1 MSEAP
6 SSDFTPAL
14 GFRWLTRLYDPVL
27 RATLKE
33 EKFKGLLVQQ
43 ADVRPGQ
50 RVLDLGCGTGTL
62 TVMLARACPQA
73 ELVGLDADPEVIE
86 IARRKIASAGVRV
99 ELFQGMAS
107 TPPFEANSFDRVVSS
122 LVLHHLSRVDKRRT
136 FSKLRELLKPDGKLH
151 IADWGQAQNALMRLA
166 FLGVQ
171 LLDGFESTSDN
182 VEGRLIPLLEE
193 AGFESVE
200 ETQREMT
207 LFGTLSLYRAL
218 NPR

>member
-1 MSEAP
+1 MSEGP

-43 ADVRPGQ
+43 AGIEPDQ

-73 ELVGLDADPEVIE
+73 ELMGLDADPEVIE

-107 TPPFEANSFDRVVSS
+107 APPFEANSFDRVVSS
-122 LVLHHLSRVDKRRT
+122 LVLHHLSRVDKQRT
-136 FSKLRELLKPDGKLH
+136 FSKLRELLKPDGELH
-151 IADWGQAQNALMRLA
+151 IADWGQAQNTLMRLA

-171 LLDGFESTSDN
+171 LLDGFETTSDN
-182 VEGRLIPLLEE
+182 VKGRLIPLMEE

>member
-1 MSEAP
+1 MSAE
-6 SSDFTPAL
+6 SEFTPAL

-33 EKFKGLLVQQ
+33 EKFKGMLVEQ
-43 ADVRPGQ
+43 AGIGPGQ

-62 TVMLARACPQA
+62 TIMLARACAQA
-73 ELVGLDADPEVIE
+73 EVVGLDADPEVIE
-86 IARRKIASAGVRV
+86 IARRKITAAGVRV
-99 ELFQGMAS
+99 ELFQAMAFA
-107 TPPFEANSFDRVVSS
+107 PPFEAKSFDRVVSS
-122 LVLHHLSRVDKRRT
+122 LVLHHLSRADKQRT
-136 FSKLRELLKPDGKLH
+136 FSKLRELLKPDGELH

-171 LLDGFESTSDN
+171 LLDGFESTRDN

>member
-1 MSEAP
+1 MREGS

-33 EKFKGLLVQQ
+33 KKFKGLLVQQ
-43 ADVRPGQ
+43 AGIEPDQ

-73 ELVGLDADPEVIE
+73 EVVGLDADPEVIE

-99 ELFQGMAS
+99 ELFQGMAFA
-107 TPPFEANSFDRVVSS
+107 PPFDANSFDRVVSS

-136 FSKLRELLKPDGKLH
+136 FSKLRELLKPDGELH
-151 IADWGQAQNALMRLA
+151 IADWGQAQNTLMRLA
-166 FLGVQ
+166 FLSVQ

-182 VEGRLIPLLEE
+182 AEGRLIPLLEE

>member
-1 MSEAP
+1 MSAE
-6 SSDFTPAL
+6 SEFTPAL
-14 GFRWLTRLYDPVL
+14 GFRWLTRLYDPLL

-33 EKFKGLLVQQ
+33 EKFKGMLVEQ
-43 ADVRPGQ
+43 ASIGPGQ

-62 TVMLARACPQA
+62 TIMLARACAQA
-73 ELVGLDADPEVIE
+73 EVVGLDADPEVIE
-86 IARRKIASAGVRV
+86 IARRKITAAGVRV
-99 ELFQGMAS
+99 ELFQAMAFA
-107 TPPFEANSFDRVVSS
+107 PPFEAKSFDRVVSS
-122 LVLHHLSRVDKRRT
+122 LVLHHLSRADKQRT
-136 FSKLRELLKPDGKLH
+136 FSKLRELLKPDGELH

-200 ETQREMT
+200 ETHREMT
-207 LFGTLSLYRAL
+207 LFGTLALYRAL
-218 NPR
+218 NPP